1 MSSTEPNNNEVAQP
15 NPELALSY
23 RNYVDYISFKVPL
36 VTVSGGIMGASA
48 GYYIGN
54 FTALYGY
61 SVAFGLCAS
70 SSIYFTT
77 NFAVR
82 HFWNA
87 DDYISHSISGSVTG
101 GLAAA
106 LTKGPTRAPV
116 GLVAGAVTG
125 CAYKFLGDMLY
136 DKLRDIWIRRRVRA
150 LHSPHRVLWVRK
162 RKYTPKPGE
171 KELEELPMRV
181 DESRPQGLAE
191 IRVMK
196 DGLGP
201 DGHPFPGS
209 PSNRNE
215 ERHSSW
221 WERIWKSSQEK

>member
-1 MSSTEPNNNEVAQP
+1 MSDAEPNDNEVAPP

-23 RNYVDYISFKVPL
+23 RNYVDYISLKVPF
-36 VTVSGGIMGASA
+36 VTVSGGIMGASV

-61 SVAFGLCAS
+61 SIAFGLCAS

-82 HFWNA
+82 HFRDA

-116 GLVAGAVTG
+116 GLIVGAVTG
-125 CAYKFLGDMLY
+125 CVYKFLGDMIY
-136 DKLRDIWIRRRVRA
+136 DELREVWIRRRVRA

-162 RKYTPKPGE
+162 RKYIPKPGE
-171 KELEELPMRV
+171 EKLEDLPMRV

-196 DGLGP
+196 DGLEP
-201 DGHPFPGS
+201 DGHPFHGS
-209 PSNRNE
+209 SPNGNE
-215 ERHSSW
+215 ERNNSW
-221 WERIWKSSQEK
+221 WQRIWKSSQEK